1 LREPARRQTVEW
13 ALEQIVEEPV
23 LVRFTLSSDPAV
35 PPPTS
40 GAPTQREPSSGIP
53 PRTNGNGANGL
64 NGAGM
69 TNGSHSAR
77 HANGNGKH
85 SSEPPPMNLVRER
98 PVSLSL
104 EDEARA
110 DPVVQAL
117 LRSGANLLD
126 VRPIEGDASGGAA
139 RES

>member
-1 LREPARRQTVEW
+1 
-13 ALEQIVEEPV
+13 
-23 LVRFTLSSDPAV
+23 
-35 PPPTS
+35 
-40 GAPTQREPSSGIP
+40 
-53 PRTNGNGANGL
+53 
-64 NGAGM
+64 
-69 TNGSHSAR
+69 
-77 HANGNGKH
+77 
-85 SSEPPPMNLVRER
+85 MNLVRER